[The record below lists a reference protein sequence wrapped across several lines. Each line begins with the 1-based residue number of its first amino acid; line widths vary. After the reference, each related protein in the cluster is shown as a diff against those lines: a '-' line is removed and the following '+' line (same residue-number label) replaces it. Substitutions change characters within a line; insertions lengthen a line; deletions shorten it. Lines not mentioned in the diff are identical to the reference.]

1 MIFTSGRLSHGVW
14 QQIVQVPLDS
24 VLFPISTYLLNVL
37 KKIKIDLSSG
47 SWWFSLELRQLR
59 LRNKIKALYLYDLH
73 TEEHMILYRKG
84 TVSIADQYCLTTTID
99 NRWEVGG
106 CLSDSQ
112 CVPEFKFG
120 FSSDH
125 VHVFKFV
132 AESPRCGPEVAM
144 VSTFLKSYLTS
155 LLFAGIWIQMTKLVT
170 VFAL

>member
-1 MIFTSGRLSHGVW
+1 
-14 QQIVQVPLDS
+14 
-24 VLFPISTYLLNVL
+24 
-37 KKIKIDLSSG
+37 
-47 SWWFSLELRQLR
+47 
-59 LRNKIKALYLYDLH
+59 
-73 TEEHMILYRKG
+73 MILYRKG

-99 NRWEVGG
+99 NRWEVGE
-106 CLSDSQ
+106 CLSVSQ

-144 VSTFLKSYLTS
+144 VSTFSKSHLTF